1 MVTDSDPG
9 GSAVNSGTSDVETE
23 SMAVVNALRQAILI
37 GTFHSGQRL
46 VEVELSELFGAS
58 RGAVRQALILLEN
71 EGYVARQRNRGA
83 WVRPVSTHEA
93 IEAIEVRA
101 VVDALCASKAAIS
114 ATTADRKELR
124 ALGKQMQ
131 DVVKAGDVLGYS
143 RVSQQIHQ
151 YIRGVADQKT
161 AVDVIERLRYGS
173 TRYYFS
179 TAIVPGRMAQ
189 GLHEHLE
196 VIKAIQSG
204 DAAQAESAMRAHF
217 ASIIVAI
224 KQLDPGAMG
233 AAGPVD
239 MLSAHA

>member
-1 MVTDSDPG
+1 MNSDR
-9 GSAVNSGTSDVETE
+9 SDVETE
-23 SMAVVNALRQAILI
+23 SMAVVDALRQAILF

-46 VEVELSELFGAS
+46 VEIELSEMFHVS

-101 VVDALCASKAAIS
+101 VVDALCASKAATA
-114 ATTADRKELR
+114 ATAADRKELR
-124 ALGKQMQ
+124 TLGKQMQ
-131 DVVKAGDVLGYS
+131 GVVKDGDVLGYS
-143 RVSQQIHQ
+143 RISQQIHQ
-151 YIRGVADQKT
+151 YIRTVAGQKT
-161 AVDVIERLRYGS
+161 AVNVIEQLRYGS

-189 GLHEHLE
+189 GLQEHLE

-204 DAAQAESAMRAHF
+204 EAAQAETAMRAHF

-224 KQLDPGAMG
+224 EQLDPGALV
-233 AAGPVD
+233 AAGPFD